1 MKPFQIE
8 TCCPEKRTRHS
19 CLPFIH
25 YCSKGLL
32 SLPFAFFFIFCFIP
46 FYGSSSNMTKRD
58 SVAAGFTTPTMST
71 NVPRRHLQP
80 FAYDGQAS
88 DEQPSTAAGTPY
100 MVHAPSSAWPTSH
113 LHAESNPSHPYELTS
128 TTHPRPTSS
137 HTTDTTHQS
146 PILPVHESSLPD
158 WHPLH
163 HASTTSWRQ
172 VHAHYFY
179 EVSHSGQD
187 DNAPPERYLMIT
199 EVDRYGIHRNRQPE
213 YFFNGI
219 IGHIRAC
226 RNGWIDSWTQANH
239 LANYWRRH
247 YQIPEVHQHSSSTWW
262 NFDDTYNASSNTAP
276 DMDDT
281 DSIHAQVENS
291 PPVQIHQLATLFWNI
306 LNTDRDGNRG
316 ILQRLEDA
324 DEDLARHPVQIF
336 GPEDLAHLASH
347 LAETTQTLANQAH
360 AMAAMTD
367 LSD

>member
-1 MKPFQIE
+1 MVFFLVSCRKPF
-8 TCCPEKRTRHS
+8 
-19 CLPFIH
+19 
-25 YCSKGLL
+25 LL
-32 SLPFAFFFIFCFIP
+32 IS
-46 FYGSSSNMTKRD
+46 GSSCNMTKRD
-58 SVAAGFTTPTMST
+58 SVAAGFTTSPMST
-71 NVPRRHLQP
+71 NVHRRQRHP
-80 FAYDGQAS
+80 IAYADHDSEAQHSYAGPPYTTH
-88 DEQPSTAAGTPY
+88 PS
-100 MVHAPSSAWPTSH
+100 SSAWSTTSIH
-113 LHAESNPSHPYELTS
+113 TGQHPSHQSDLT
-128 TTHPRPTSS
+128 TNVHPGPTSS
-137 HTTDTTHQS
+137 HTADTTHQS
-146 PILPVHESSLPD
+146 PILPVQESSLPD

-172 VHAHYFY
+172 VHAQYFYRFY
-179 EVSHSGQD
+179 EVSHFNQN
-187 DNAPPERYLMIT
+187 DNSPPERYLMIT

-226 RNGWIDSWTQANH
+226 RNGWIDSWTQAN
-239 LANYWRRH
+239 LLSNYWRRH
-247 YQIPEVHQHSSSTWW
+247 YQIPEVHPHHNSTWW
-262 NFDDTYNASSNTAP
+262 NFEETNNVTAHSTP

-316 ILQRLEDA
+316 ILERLEDP
-324 DEDLARHPVQIF
+324 DEDLSRHPVQIY

-347 LAETTQTLANQAH
+347 LAATTQTLADQAH

>member
-1 MKPFQIE
+1 M
-8 TCCPEKRTRHS
+8 
-19 CLPFIH
+19 
-25 YCSKGLL
+25 
-32 SLPFAFFFIFCFIP
+32 FFIS
-46 FYGSSSNMTKRD
+46 GSSCNMTKRD
-58 SVAAGFTTPTMST
+58 SVAAGFTPSPMST
-71 NVPRRHLQP
+71 NVPRRHLHP
-80 FAYDGQAS
+80 IAYANQDS
-88 DEQPSTAAGTPY
+88 EEQYSNAGTPY
-100 MVHAPSSAWPTSH
+100 MPHTSSSAWSTTQI
-113 LHAESNPSHPYELTS
+113 HAGPNPSHQSDLTS
-128 TTHPRPTSS
+128 TVHPRPTSS
-137 HTTDTTHQS
+137 HNTDNTQQS
-146 PILPVHESSLPD
+146 PILPVQESSLPD

-172 VHAHYFY
+172 LHAQYFY

-226 RNGWIDSWTQANH
+226 RNGWIDSWTQAN
-239 LANYWRRH
+239 LLSNYWRRH
-247 YQIPEVHQHSSSTWW
+247 YQIPEVHQHHTSTWW
-262 NFDDTYNASSNTAP
+262 NFEETNNASAHNVP

-316 ILQRLEDA
+316 ILERLEDA
-324 DEDLARHPVQIF
+324 DEDLSRHPVQIY

-347 LAETTQTLANQAH
+347 LAATTQTLADQAH
-360 AMAAMTD
+360 AMPAMTD

>member
-1 MKPFQIE
+1 
-8 TCCPEKRTRHS
+8 
-19 CLPFIH
+19 
-25 YCSKGLL
+25 
-32 SLPFAFFFIFCFIP
+32 
-46 FYGSSSNMTKRD
+46 MTKRD
-58 SVAAGFTTPTMST
+58 SVAAGFTISPMST
-71 NVPRRHLQP
+71 NVPRRHRHP
-80 FAYDGQAS
+80 IAY
-88 DEQPSTAAGTPY
+88 AAHDSEDQYTNAGPPY
-100 MVHAPSSAWPTSH
+100 LAQGSSSAWSTPPIHTGTNQPH
-113 LHAESNPSHPYELTS
+113 QSNLPSH
-128 TTHPRPTSS
+128 THPRPTSS
-137 HTTDTTHQS
+137 HNADTTHQS
-146 PILPVHESSLPD
+146 PILPAQEPSLPD

-172 VHAHYFY
+172 VHAQYFY

-187 DNAPPERYLMIT
+187 DTSPPERFLMIT

-226 RNGWIDSWTQANH
+226 RNGWIDSWTQSNL

-247 YQIPEVHQHSSSTWW
+247 YQIPEVHPNQTSTWW
-262 NFDDTYNASSNTAP
+262 NFEETNNDPAHSAP

-316 ILQRLEDA
+316 TLERLEDPE
-324 DEDLARHPVQIF
+324 EDLSRHPVQIY

-347 LAETTQTLANQAH
+347 LAATTQTLADQAH
-360 AMAAMTD
+360 DMAAMTD